1 MVTMSEQEYE
11 VLEEKL
17 NNPEKK
23 VICPRC
29 GNEIIYEK
37 RGNSIAV
44 ECKTKGCIY
53 GGIRGLYQPPVNMAG
68 GIFMEKNRMKLYF
81 EWRTAVEMAV
91 VLYGILIVIITWL
104 KVFEE
109 NGTYII

>member
-1 MVTMSEQEYE
+1 
-11 VLEEKL
+11 
-17 NNPEKK
+17 
-23 VICPRC
+23 
-29 GNEIIYEK
+29 
-37 RGNSIAV
+37 
-44 ECKTKGCIY
+44 
-53 GGIRGLYQPPVNMAG
+53 MAG

-109 NGTYII
+109 NGTQAGTGENLSGYERQNCYKYEKAKC